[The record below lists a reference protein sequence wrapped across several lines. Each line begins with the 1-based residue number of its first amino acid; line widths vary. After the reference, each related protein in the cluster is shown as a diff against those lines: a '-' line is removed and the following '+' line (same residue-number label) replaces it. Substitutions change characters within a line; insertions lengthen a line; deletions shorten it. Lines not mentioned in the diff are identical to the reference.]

1 MEYPI
6 WQMTTLAGGFWIAF
20 IAVVHVYVAHFAVG
34 GGLFLALTEHK
45 ARRENSPLM
54 LAYVKKHTKFFL
66 LLSMVFGGLT
76 GVGIWFTIA
85 LLSPSATSSL
95 IHTFVFGWATE
106 WVCFLGEIVA
116 LLVYFYAFDRM
127 KAREHLIVGWLYFL
141 FAWLSLFIITGIID
155 FMLSPGKWLTT
166 GNFWD
171 GFFNPTFWPSLFFR
185 TFMACIFAGLFGFI
199 TATRIKDEATRLSVV
214 RSCSLWSVVPFVGVI
229 LSGWWYV
236 ASLPELPYEMVAF
249 RVQKLGLFGPGFVVL
264 GGIIMLGGLFMA
276 IKMPQTIK
284 KPVAF
289 ILLTVGLGYMG
300 CFEFS
305 REAARKPYLISQ
317 YMYANSILVS
327 RVDELNKTGI
337 LPAAKWSSVHK
348 VTQENELEAGQN
360 LFQLECS
367 SCHSIGGPMNNILPL
382 TKDFT
387 VFGMDAQLNGQ
398 GKLIKYMPPFVGT
411 RQERWALARYVVD
424 GLHKGNPHL
433 QDVPTQKPT
442 DLPMSIPEKTND
454 EYVLLAWNNL
464 GMHCLSDSDPYWI
477 LLPPANDLF
486 AQLVKRGESP
496 EVVTEGVEIS
506 YEVESGFENSAG
518 HVKFWDF
525 SQSLFGLEKPL
536 PINVGVSGNKVKG
549 VMKPTHA
556 ENAFEATLVPV
567 VPYPDGGS
575 FNPYPLF
582 TVTAKD
588 KETGE
593 VLATTKCV
601 APTSTEMGCKNCHG
615 GTWRVA
621 GVAGF
626 TDETSA
632 NILAVHDRINKTT
645 LLKDA
650 QAGKPRLCQSCHKDP
665 VLGAKGSPGVISFPA
680 AIHGWHANYLTGR
693 DEKACYRCHPSKNT
707 GATGCLR
714 GVHAGVGLTCINC
727 HGTLEDHALSL
738 LKYEEKRGIKGAS
751 RLMANLQ
758 PRVVATKE
766 EINPRNP
773 WVGEPDCLNCHVD
786 FAPPESRNVSA
797 FNTWTTDPE
806 ELFRVRAGEMDIM
819 CEACH
824 GSTHA
829 NYPATNIYGK
839 NRDNIPPLEYQGNNL
854 PIGSNGN
861 CQVCHTISMEDMG
874 GHHDGMNTP
883 FRNMSLISY
892 DKSAKK

>member
-20 IAVVHVYVAHFAVG
+20 IAVVHVYVSHFAVG

-45 ARRENSPLM
+45 ARREESPAM

-66 LLSMVFGGLT
+66 LVSMVFGGLT

-85 LLSPSATSSL
+85 LLSPQATSSL

-127 KAREHLIVGWLYFL
+127 RARDHLIVGWLYFI

-155 FMLSPGKWLTT
+155 FMLTPGQWLVT

-171 GFFNPTFWPSLFFR
+171 GFFNPTFWPSLLFR
-185 TFMACIFAGLFGFI
+185 TFIACVFAGLFGFI
-199 TATRIKDEATRLSVV
+199 TATRIEDAAIRLSVV
-214 RSCSLWSVVPFVGVI
+214 RSCSRWTLVPFAGLI

-236 ASLPELPYEMVAF
+236 VTLPELPYEMVVF
-249 RVQKLGLFGPGFVVL
+249 KMQKLGLFVPGLLILGGVIMVGGLIMAIRMPSGIQRPAAVVL
-264 GGIIMLGGLFMA
+264 LVI
-276 IKMPQTIK
+276 
-284 KPVAF
+284 
-289 ILLTVGLGYMG
+289 GLGYMG

-305 REAARKPYLISQ
+305 REAARKPYLISG
-317 YMYANSILVS
+317 YMYANSIPVS
-327 RVDELNKTGI
+327 RVEELNRTGV
-337 LPAAKWSSVHK
+337 LPAAKWSSVDQI
-348 VTQENELEAGQN
+348 TPENEMQAGHD
-360 LFQLECS
+360 LFQIECA

-382 TKDFT
+382 TEKFT
-387 VFGMDAQLNGQ
+387 VFGMDSQLNGQ
-398 GKLIKYMPPFVGT
+398 GKLVRYMPPFIGT
-411 RQERWALARYVVD
+411 RKERWALARYVVD
-424 GLHKGNPHL
+424 GLHKGNIHL
-433 QDVPTQKPT
+433 SEGPFQKPEQ
-442 DLPMSIPEKTND
+442 LPTPVPAKTND

-486 AQLVKRGESP
+486 AQLVRRGDSP
-496 EVVTEGVEIS
+496 EVITEGVELF
-506 YEVESGFENSAG
+506 YEVEPGFENPAG
-518 HVKFWDF
+518 QVQFWDF
-525 SQSLFGLEKPL
+525 AQSLFGLKEPL
-536 PINVGVSGNKVKG
+536 PVNVGVSGNKVTG
-549 VMKPTHA
+549 VMKLTHA
-556 ENAFEATLVPV
+556 ENAFEASLVPV
-567 VPYPDGGS
+567 VPYPANGS

-632 NILAVHDRINKTT
+632 DILAVHDRINNTT
-645 LLKDA
+645 LLEDA
-650 QAGKPRLCQSCHKDP
+650 LAGKPRLCQSCHKDP
-665 VLGAKGSPGVISFPA
+665 VLGAKGTSGLISFPA
-680 AIHGWHANYLTGR
+680 AIHGWHANYLTER

-738 LKYEEKRGIKGAS
+738 LKYEEQRGIKSAT
-751 RLMANLQ
+751 RLMENLK
-758 PRVVATKE
+758 PRVASSKAV
-766 EINPRNP
+766 INPRNP
-773 WVGEPDCLNCHVD
+773 WMAEPDCLNCHVD
-786 FAPPESRNVSA
+786 FELPESKQVSS
-797 FNTWTTDPE
+797 FNTWTSGPE
-806 ELFRVRAGEMDIM
+806 ELFRMRTCDMGIM

-839 NRDNIPPLEYQGNNL
+839 NRDNIPPLQYQGNNL
-854 PIGSNGN
+854 PIGANGN
-861 CQVCHTISMEDMG
+861 CKVCHTESMEDSD
-874 GHHDGMNTP
+874 GHHPGMTSA
-883 FRNMSLISY
+883 FKNMSLISTR
-892 DKSAKK
+892 